1 MMNQNISN
9 NTTSSKHHHHHHKS
23 IGKSSMTKNMATT
36 STSPSTAMMMN
47 RSRSRSGNSL
57 FHSSPLQ
64 VFPLPKSL
72 FTISED
78 DNSNSNIIEPQQPFF
93 QHNVFSLYDEN
104 DDDEDDDGG
113 NRSQSHSTS
122 IRTSSSSRH
131 ADILT
136 SVLDTLSSFDE
147 ENEEED
153 EEEHYLYSSRHEVSR
168 WNTGEYHTQ
177 DNNSSSCHTPTSRI
191 SNHQNLTSSRSRS
204 CPLSSSS
211 STLLSTPSTTSSYQN
226 RTNNNSSCAV
236 VGIDRPPT
244 RPTRSRRGSCQF

>member
-9 NTTSSKHHHHHHKS
+9 NTTSSKHHHHHHHKS
-23 IGKSSMTKNMATT
+23 IGKSSMTKNMTTT
-36 STSPSTAMMMN
+36 STSPATAMMMN
-47 RSRSRSGNSL
+47 RSNSRSRNSL

-78 DNSNSNIIEPQQPFF
+78 DNSNSNIEPQQPLF
-93 QHNVFSLYDEN
+93 QHNVFSLYD
-104 DDDEDDDGG
+104 DDDDDGG
-113 NRSQSHSTS
+113 NSSQSQSHST
-122 IRTSSSSRH
+122 RTSISSRH

-136 SVLDTLSSFDE
+136 SVLDTLSSFDDDN
-147 ENEEED
+147 ENED

-168 WNTGEYHTQ
+168 WNTGEYSTQ

-226 RTNNNSSCAV
+226 RTTHNNSSCAV